1 MAKLNEDKLLDT
13 LSEQPIDE
21 QISFFE
27 KVKAVVT
34 TNIQAHQEQL
44 ENNATKYQN
53 IVDKLKGI
61 N

>member
-1 MAKLNEDKLLDT
+1 MAKLNEEKLLDT

>member
-1 MAKLNEDKLLDT
+1 MAKLNEEKLLDT

-53 IVDKLKGI
+53 IVEKIKG